1 MSCGIRR
8 IVNDCATQQVVARRD
23 VRAKTGVRA
32 PGVSGL
38 YFILQDEIRPC
49 GPFGGDMNKY
59 ELAGFLMGILLFV
72 IFGVL
77 ANPIWKAIKTAIF
90 R

>member
-1 MSCGIRR
+1 
-8 IVNDCATQQVVARRD
+8 
-23 VRAKTGVRA
+23 
-32 PGVSGL
+32 
-38 YFILQDEIRPC
+38 
-49 GPFGGDMNKY
+49 MNKY

>member
-1 MSCGIRR
+1 
-8 IVNDCATQQVVARRD
+8 
-23 VRAKTGVRA
+23 
-32 PGVSGL
+32 L
-38 YFILQDEIRPC
+38 EEI
-49 GPFGGDMNKY
+49 MKKY

-77 ANPIWKAIKTAIF
+77 ANPIWKAIKAAIF